1 MTTTSPGLDLAEAV
15 ELPDACVPLLK
26 RWACGGER
34 VILGLV
40 APPGAGKSTFAKAI
54 HAAFPLQSQIVPMD
68 GFHLANVELAR
79 LGRAGRKGAADTFDA
94 GGFLNLLQRI
104 RSQAPGNLIYAPDF
118 RRDLEEGVAGA
129 IAVFSETPLIIVE
142 GNYLLLDEGPW
153 AGIRGELNEVWYLD
167 VDESVRRERLLQRH
181 MHFGRSREEALAWMA
196 ATDDPNARMIEAGRH
211 RAHRHVGWG
220 GAD

>member
-1 MTTTSPGLDLAEAV
+1 MPTTLPCLDVTEAV
-15 ELPDACVPLLK
+15 GLPDACVPLLK

-40 APPGAGKSTFAKAI
+40 APPGAGKSTFAQAI

-68 GFHLANVELAR
+68 GFHLANVELER

-94 GGFLNLLQRI
+94 SGFLNLLHRI
-104 RSQAPGNLIYAPDF
+104 RSQAPGELIYAPDF

-129 IAVFSETPLIIVE
+129 IAVFAETPLIIVE
-142 GNYLLLDEGPW
+142 GNYLLLNEGPW
-153 AGIRGELNEVWYLD
+153 AGIRGALNEVWFLD
-167 VDESVRRERLLQRH
+167 VDKSLRRERLLQRH
-181 MHFGRSREEALAWMA
+181 MRFGRTRDEALAWMA
-196 ATDDPNARMIEAGRH
+196 STDDPNAKLIETTRH
-211 RAHRHVGWG
+211 RAHRHIGWG